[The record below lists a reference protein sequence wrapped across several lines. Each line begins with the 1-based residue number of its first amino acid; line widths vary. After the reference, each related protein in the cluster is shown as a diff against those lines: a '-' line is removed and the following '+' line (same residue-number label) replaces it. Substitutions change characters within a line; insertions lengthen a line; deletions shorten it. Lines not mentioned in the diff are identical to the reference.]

1 VSCAWPPVN
10 RKSSSQARSGAV
22 NRRAPRLANVVPPA
36 NCAAHWCRRKGMES
50 EAVSWAVAS
59 IGDRTNAQQIAKR
72 EANARASGEGVGA
85 GGAGGGARGEGGGEG
100 GGGEGEEA
108 GGRGRGGEGSGERKD
123 GQERGEREGKWVG
136 GGGGGGGGRY
146 ANYARRAWR
155 LATSSV
161 L

>member
-1 VSCAWPPVN
+1 MSPAYLVSCAWPPVN

-72 EANARASGEGVGA
+72 EANTRASGEGVG
-85 GGAGGGARGEGGGEG
+85 GGREAKSEACGGG
-100 GGGEGEEA
+100 
-108 GGRGRGGEGSGERKD
+108 
-123 GQERGEREGKWVG
+123 VG
-136 GGGGGGGGRY
+136 GGRD

-161 L
+161 LFDDHGVRPRRHPR